1 MTTGALERVV
11 RRAGAQRQKA
21 GERCELCSAAR
32 PEDHRHVLDQQRS
45 EVMCICRPC
54 GLLFEREAAARG
66 HYRVVPERRVRLE
79 GVSPSM
85 LGVPVGLAYFVRDE
99 DGAVVAHY
107 PSPMG
112 ATQWEI
118 DGPAWA
124 DVVTRCPA
132 LATMVPEV
140 EALLV
145 NTAGGCEHRWLLPID
160 DCYRLVAI
168 VMREWRGLSG
178 GDRVWPEIQRFFT
191 ELTPRR

>member
-1 MTTGALERVV
+1 VTIGALERVV
-11 RRAGAQRQKA
+11 RRGVAQRQAA
-21 GERCELCSAAR
+21 GERCELCR
-32 PEDHRHVLDQQRS
+32 EHIPEEHRHVLDQQRD
-45 EVMCICRPC
+45 EVQCICRPC
-54 GLLFEREAAARG
+54 ALLFAREAAARG
-66 HYRVVPERRVRLE
+66 HYRIVPERRLRLE

-85 LGVPVGLAYFVRDE
+85 LGVPVGLAYFVRQG

-118 DGPAWA
+118 EAQRWA
-124 DVVTRCPA
+124 DVVARCSA
-132 LATMVPEV
+132 LETMVPDV

-145 NTAGGCEHRWLLPID
+145 NTAGGSEQRWLLPID

-168 VMREWRGLSG
+168 VMREWKGLSG
-178 GDRVWPEIQRFFT
+178 GDQVWPQIQRFFN

>member
-1 MTTGALERVV
+1 MTTSALERVV
-11 RRAGAQRQKA
+11 RRAGAQRRSA
-21 GERCELCSAAR
+21 GERCELCAAVR
-32 PEDHRHVLDQQRS
+32 PDEHRHVLNQQS
-45 EVMCICRPC
+45 NEVLCICRPC

-66 HYRVVPERRVRLE
+66 HYRIVPERRVRLE

-85 LGVPVGLAYFVRDE
+85 LGVPVGLAYFVQQD

-118 DGPAWA
+118 DAQAWA
-124 DVVTRCPA
+124 GVVGQCPA
-132 LATMVPEV
+132 LETMVPEV

-145 NTAGGCEHRWLLPID
+145 NTAGGSEHRWLLPID

-168 VMREWRGLSG
+168 VMEEWRGLSG
-178 GDRVWPEIQRFFT
+178 GDRVWPEIQRFFA
-191 ELTPRR
+191 ELTQRR